1 MSFRSMI
8 VHIDDGEDAGRRI
21 AMAARMARAFE
32 SRLAGVYLVPVA
44 ELTPSIAALLP
55 PAVVEARL
63 TASGEAQHRAQA
75 LFGRE
80 ASALPSDAVEF
91 RAPAGSALAAAVA
104 HARCAD
110 LTVLGQPGG
119 DDVGFAR
126 RLAEQVLL
134 GSGGPLLFVPRATAV
149 ATPGSNVLV
158 AWDGGREAARAV
170 RDALPL
176 LTAAQRVTVFT
187 AFESD
192 KTEDALTQSH
202 KRLGAWL
209 TAHAIQPQF
218 KRADGAG
225 REAAERLLSQVS
237 DAGADL
243 VVMGGYAHP
252 RAREYV
258 LGSATRT
265 MLESM
270 TVPVLMSH

>member
-1 MSFRSMI
+1 MPFRSMI
-8 VHIDDGEDAGRRI
+8 VHVDDDADAGRRV
-21 AMAARMARAFE
+21 AMAARMARAYG
-32 SRLAGVYLVPVA
+32 SRLAGVYLVPIA

-55 PAVVEARL
+55 PGVVEARL
-63 TASGEAQHRAQA
+63 AASGEAQHRAEA
-75 LFGRE
+75 LFRRE
-80 ASALPSDAVEF
+80 VAALPADAVDF

-110 LTVLGQPGG
+110 LTILGKPGG
-119 DDVGFAR
+119 DDAGFER

-134 GSGGPLLFVPRATAV
+134 GSGGPLLFVPRSTAV
-149 ATPGSNVLV
+149 AAPGSDVLV

-176 LTAAQRVTVFT
+176 LMAAQRVTVFT

-192 KTEDALTQSH
+192 KTEHALTQSH

-209 TAHAIQPQF
+209 ADHAIHPLF
-218 KRADGAG
+218 KRAEGTG
-225 REAAERLLSQVS
+225 REAAEHLLSQVS
-237 DAGADL
+237 DIGADL